1 MKIPQEAINLV
12 KEFEGLRLEA
22 YLDPVGVVTIGYGYT
37 NRAGYGPGVKMGDKW
52 TEDLADEMLAVGV
65 EKFGAEIRP
74 LFKQQPNPH
83 QFGAFVSLAYNIG
96 TPAFAKSTALKRWNA
111 GDMMGCA
118 EAMAWFNKAGGKV
131 LRGLVRRREAE
142 VALFLKDYAEPKP
155 AAPDAP
161 RENVRSPRRCRRR
174 RCRSLPGLGLASLRS
189 ALSTAR
195 RRSWRWCSRGSSCLR
210 RPGSCVS
217 GSRSGRRASDRRVT
231 CGRR

>member
-1 MKIPQEAINLV
+1 MKIPQEAIDLV
-12 KEFEGLRLEA
+12 KEFEGLRLDA
-22 YLDPVGVVTIGYGYT
+22 YLDPPGVVTIGYGYT

-52 TEDLADEMLAVGV
+52 NEALAEEMLAVGL
-65 EKFGAEIRP
+65 EKFAAEITP
-74 LFKQQPNPH
+74 LFKQEPNPH

-142 VALFLKDYAEPKP
+142 VALFLKDYPEPKP

-161 RENVRSPRRCRRR
+161 RESVAQSTTVQA
-174 RCRSLPGLGLASLRS
+174 SAVQIASGAGAGIAAVGALDGTAQIVALVFAGIVVLAAAWVMRERIKKWSEGIR
-189 ALSTAR
+189 
-195 RRSWRWCSRGSSCLR
+195 
-210 RPGSCVS
+210 
-217 GSRSGRRASDRRVT
+217 
-231 CGRR
+231 

>member
-1 MKIPQEAINLV
+1 MKIPQEAISLV
-12 KEFEGLRLEA
+12 KEFEGLRLDA
-22 YLDPVGVVTIGYGYT
+22 YLDPANVVTIGYGYT

-52 TEDLADEMLAVGV
+52 NEALAEEMLAVGL
-65 EKFGAEIRP
+65 EKCAAEIKP

-161 RENVRSPRRCRRR
+161 RENVTQSTTVQA
-174 RCRSLPGLGLASLRS
+174 SAVQIASGAGAGIAAVGALDGTAQIVALVFAGIVVLAAAWVMRERIKKWSEGIR
-189 ALSTAR
+189 
-195 RRSWRWCSRGSSCLR
+195 
-210 RPGSCVS
+210 
-217 GSRSGRRASDRRVT
+217 
-231 CGRR
+231 